1 MDIISP
7 QQILEGM
14 LLISTS
20 DFNHL
25 PFILDGT
32 HEVPIKSAF
41 YFIATGRM
49 PMIKSDLEEEKVCQ
63 TYDAFLNTL
72 RSVIERIFTA
82 AAAEQ
87 RREILAELRTHNLP
101 HPEGTVAE
109 LAVKYD
115 VSKSEIRRQK
125 AAGTL
130 AEFLECKRQ
139 QLSLDKQSLP
149 L

>member
-7 QQILEGM
+7 QQVFEGM
-14 LLISTS
+14 ALIGTS
-20 DFNHL
+20 DFRHL

-32 HEVPIKSAF
+32 HEVAIKSAF
-41 YFIATGRM
+41 YFVATGRR
-49 PMIKSDLEEEKVCQ
+49 PMIKTDLNEDAVCRA
-63 TYDAFLNTL
+63 YDAFLNTL
-72 RSVIERIFTA
+72 RSGIERIFTA

-87 RREILAELRTHNLP
+87 RREILAELKTHNLP

-109 LAVKYD
+109 LAVKYG

-139 QLSLDKQSLP
+139 QLLLDTQSLP